1 MYDLYFFKD
10 PELGVVFYFTTELPE
25 RLNFRICLLCERNP
39 VVKEALAGGVDESDA
54 WRVMEALSEFPE
66 IRIVHKAQKPS
77 CSERQTAP
85 A

>member
-10 PELGVVFYFTTELPE
+10 ADLGVVFYFATQLPE
-25 RLNFRICLLCERNP
+25 RLDFRICLLCERDP
-39 VVKEALAGGVDESDA
+39 VVKEALAGGVGEADA
-54 WRVMEALSEFPE
+54 WHVMEALSEFPE
-66 IRIVHKAQKPS
+66 LRIVHKAQKPS

>member
-1 MYDLYFFKD
+1 MYELYFFKD
-10 PELGVVFYFTTELPE
+10 DELGVVFYFMSELPE
-25 RLNFRICLLCERNP
+25 RLDFRVCLLCERHP
-39 VVKEALAGGVDESDA
+39 VVREALAGGVSAADA
-54 WRVMEALSEFPE
+54 WRVMEALSEIPE